1 MANTIRGKIL
11 AITQPVNV
19 SKTGNPFYKREL
31 VLDASRTDDFTGEV
45 RENFPMLTFTSKNC
59 EKLDG
64 FQVGE
69 PVEVSFVLQGR
80 AYQRDGQT
88 RYITDA
94 VGYKV
99 ERIGNQQKPAYAP
112 QQPGVQQPTAALQQP
127 YQQPAYPPQQ
137 PYAPQTP
144 GQFPFN
150 DEQPF

>member
-11 AITQPVNV
+11 AVTQPVNV

-31 VLDASRTDDFTGEV
+31 VLDASRYDEYTGEK
-45 RENFPMLTFTSKNC
+45 RENFPSLTFASKNC

-69 PVEVSFVLQGR
+69 LVEVSFVLQGR

-88 RYITDA
+88 KYITDA

-99 ERIGNQQKPAYAP
+99 ERVGKQQQPAYEP
-112 QQPGVQQPTAALQQP
+112 QGVSQPA
-127 YQQPAYPPQQ
+127 YQQPAYPSQPPYQQ
-137 PYAPQTP
+137 APF
-144 GQFPFN
+144 GEEEPF
-150 DEQPF
+150 